1 MGSLDSLRGLLTGLL
16 LLPREVEDLKLL
28 VGRLLLERRLAEGP
42 YADLRE
48 AELSVFSQFGDDG
61 IIQYLVS
68 HLGPLPPVFVEFG
81 VEDYR
86 ESNTRL
92 LLLKDG
98 WSGLVIDS
106 SERNLANVRR
116 DRLYWQHDL
125 QVVTAFVTRE
135 NIEQILSRAG
145 LSGEI
150 GLLSIDIDGNDYW
163 VWEAIESVR
172 PVLVV
177 VEYNSVLGPDRAL
190 TVPYEP
196 NFQRHRAHW
205 SGLYYGASLAALAG
219 LAERKG
225 YALIGSN
232 SAGNNAYFV
241 AKDRLRSPLRAL
253 SAKEAYVRSVF
264 RESRDRSGRVNH
276 LRGEERL
283 AAIASLSIWDTEA
296 KAMTT
301 VGGS

>member
-163 VWEAIESVR
+163 VWKAISRWR
-172 PVLVV
+172 PRVV
-177 VEYNSVLGPDRAL
+177 VMEYN
-190 TVPYEP
+190 P
-196 NFQRHRAHW
+196 NLPPSKKWVMRENPNHCWDGTSYF
-205 SGLYYGASLAALAG
+205 GASLASLTALG
-219 LAERKG
+219 REKG
-225 YALIGSN
+225 YILVGTNSRGVNSFFVRDDLVTPERFLDPCVHYHYSAPDVGPFLGGNPLGS
-232 SAGNNAYFV
+232 GPG
-241 AKDRLRSPLRAL
+241 L
-253 SAKEAYVRSVF
+253 E
-264 RESRDRSGRVNH
+264 
-276 LRGEERL
+276 
-283 AAIASLSIWDTEA
+283 I
-296 KAMTT
+296 
-301 VGGS
+301 